1 MATKT
6 KKKATRPHKPHA
18 SRIRPRAGSKDPPN
32 QTFIQGTE
40 PFKLPALDA
49 AVSRYS
55 DLTRSR
61 KSAKE
66 HADEVLTGIVALM
79 KENQLT
85 AYRSNGQIVT
95 VVEGQTVCKIKKA
108 SDK

>member
-1 MATKT
+1 MATT
-6 KKKATRPHKPHA
+6 KKKPTKKPAKRTRPKIGTVEG
-18 SRIRPRAGSKDPPN
+18 SGDDPRQK
-32 QTFIQGTE
+32 FIDGAE